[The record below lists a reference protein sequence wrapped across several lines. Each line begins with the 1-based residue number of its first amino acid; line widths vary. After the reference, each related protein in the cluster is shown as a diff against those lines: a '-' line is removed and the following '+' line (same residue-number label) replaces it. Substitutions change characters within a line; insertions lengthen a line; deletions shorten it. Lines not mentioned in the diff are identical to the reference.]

1 MFNSIQI
8 KIINRTIATWRRA
21 LLSAKSEDERKQI
34 ETEIKLLEEKLEDD
48 RVERNQKRNITK

>member
-21 LLSAKSEDERKQI
+21 LLSAKSEDEKSKI
-34 ETEIKLLEEKLEDD
+34 EQEIKLLEEKLEDD
-48 RVERNQKRNITK
+48 RRERNKNR

>member
-1 MFNSIQI
+1 MFNPIQI
-8 KIINRTIATWRRA
+8 KIINKTIATWRRA

-48 RVERNQKRNITK
+48 RRERNKNR